1 MAVAVTNTSL
11 TVYGTEAALTANSA
25 TSTTANQTEV
35 FTITP
40 TRPSSKMVIMLGP
53 IAATEGAVTWSIA
66 AGADNH
72 FGSGAAD
79 TGSIAQN
86 TSEVI
91 VIDTA
96 RHLSST
102 GTIPITFTPATGK
115 KLATDHTLKVSV
127 IELPFV

>member
-11 TVYGTEAALTANSA
+11 TAYGTEAALTANAA
-25 TSTTANQTEV
+25 TSTTANEAEI

-40 TRPSSKMVIMLGP
+40 TRPSSKMLIMLGP
-53 IAATEGAVTWSIA
+53 IAATQGAVAWSIA

-79 TGSIAQN
+79 TGSIAQD
-86 TSEVI
+86 TTEVI

-102 GTIPITFTPATGK
+102 GTIPITFTPASGK
-115 KLATDHTLKVSV
+115 KLATDHKLKVSV
-127 IELPFV
+127 VELPFV